1 MKTTMKKIVS
11 ILLSFVTVMSI
22 SSVTA
27 FATETKFNRYE
38 QIRYLN
44 DEERYDFIWKS
55 FTYNEIDYQVTD
67 ASADFSR
74 YLHNKYGNIVP
85 YSEEVVQYLKSH
97 TNANLQWS
105 FDNDKKEYSVS
116 DNPSWGCY
124 VALTGKYM
132 QYSDDNV
139 SDILFWMQTMY
150 PVGMTTRS

>member
-55 FTYNEIDYQVTD
+55 FTYGQSNELAECEKNDDLLTLSIAREELKNFVSQLGDKYNEIDYQVTD
-67 ASADFSR
+67 ASAD
-74 YLHNKYGNIVP
+74 LVDTCIINMAI
-85 YSEEVVQYLKSH
+85 
-97 TNANLQWS
+97 
-105 FDNDKKEYSVS
+105 
-116 DNPSWGCY
+116 
-124 VALTGKYM
+124 
-132 QYSDDNV
+132 
-139 SDILFWMQTMY
+139 
-150 PVGMTTRS
+150 